1 LIGVSASWWGYRPL
15 MGAAVVNFKPLTN
28 PAQSVPAD
36 QRHRLSW
43 WCEHGFLAPGI
54 APATIAAAFTRATG
68 RPPARDPAHKQSR
81 AYSALELLQ
90 ALAQLGPTE
99 QRQALAQPSRPRQR
113 ITVPGAPPPPRLP
126 VPARPQPPTD
136 PLAAIWAAALQRLEL
151 PSTRMMLSQQARLLG
166 VTPAGRDLLLVV
178 VGVAPQWRRMIESRA
193 ELVREALAKA
203 LRRPVALRVV
213 DLAEL
218 VEVGR

>member
-1 LIGVSASWWGYRPL
+1 
-15 MGAAVVNFKPLTN
+15 
-28 PAQSVPAD
+28 
-36 QRHRLSW
+36 
-43 WCEHGFLAPGI
+43 
-54 APATIAAAFTRATG
+54 
-68 RPPARDPAHKQSR
+68 
-81 AYSALELLQ
+81 
-90 ALAQLGPTE
+90 
-99 QRQALAQPSRPRQR
+99 
-113 ITVPGAPPPPRLP
+113 
-126 VPARPQPPTD
+126 
-136 PLAAIWAAALQRLEL
+136 
-151 PSTRMMLSQQARLLG
+151 